1 MTDVY
6 SEIVRLQHT
15 GEPCALCTIVK
26 TQGSTP
32 GKTTMKML
40 VRRDGSFVGTVGG
53 GCLEAE
59 VLEAALESM
68 RDERS
73 RTLSF
78 ALNERD
84 YPDSGL
90 LCGGQLEI
98 FVEPIVVPRVWL
110 FGGGH
115 VSGAIAKIARMAG
128 FHITVVDDREAFASR
143 ERHPD
148 ADDTLCGEF
157 DDLARRATPADDK
170 FVIAATRGHD
180 KDGEVLEAL
189 WRAGAKPRY
198 LGMIGSRA
206 KRVQLF
212 EQLEARGVE
221 RAFLDRVRTPMGL
234 PIGARTHEE
243 IAVSVVA
250 EMIAVRRGSGIVGG
264 SGLSPSGAGE
274 TTAPI
279 DPACRPPAPG
289 TQN

>member
-1 MTDVY
+1 MSDVY
-6 SEIVRLQHT
+6 EELVRLQKL
-15 GEPCALCTIVK
+15 GEPCALCTITK
-26 TQGSTP
+26 TVGSTP

-59 VLEAALESM
+59 VLEAALAAM
-68 RDERS
+68 QDERT
-73 RTLSF
+73 RTLAF

-98 FVEPIVVPRVWL
+98 FVEPIVVPRLVL

-115 VSGAIAKIARMAG
+115 VSGAIAKLAHMTG
-128 FHITVVDDREAFASR
+128 FHVTIADDRDVFVTR

-148 ADDTLCGEF
+148 AHELLCGEF
-157 DDLARRATPADDK
+157 SDLARRFVPGDDLY
-170 FVIAATRGHD
+170 VIAVTRGHD

-189 WRAGAKPRY
+189 FRAGARPKY

-206 KRVQLF
+206 KKVQLF
-212 EQLEARGVE
+212 EKLAAVGVS
-221 RAFLDRVRTPMGL
+221 ADFLARVRTPMGL

-243 IAVSVVA
+243 IAVAVA
-250 EMIAVRRGSGIVGG
+250 AELVSFRRLGG
-264 SGLSPSGAGE
+264 PPSD
-274 TTAPI
+274 APKS
-279 DPACRPPAPG
+279 PPAAPPDPTCG
-289 TQN
+289 PR

>member
-6 SEIVRLQHT
+6 EEIVRLRRL
-15 GEPCALCTIVK
+15 GEPCALCTITK

-59 VLEAALESM
+59 VLEAALASM

-73 RTLSF
+73 RTLGF

-98 FVEPIVVPRVWL
+98 FVEPIVVPRLVL

-115 VSGAIAKIARMAG
+115 VSGAIARIARTVG
-128 FHITVVDDREAFASR
+128 FHVSVLDDRVAFANA

-148 ADDTLCGEF
+148 ADETRCAEF
-157 DDLARRATPADDK
+157 DELARSILPADDK
-170 FVIAATRGHD
+170 YVLAVTRGHD

-189 WRAGAKPRY
+189 FRAGARPKY

-206 KRVQLF
+206 KRVQVF
-212 EQLEARGVE
+212 DQLVARGVDPG
-221 RAFLDRVRTPMGL
+221 FLERVRTPMGL

-243 IAVSVVA
+243 IAVAVVA
-250 EMIAVRRGSGIVGG
+250 ELIGARRLGSGAAGHG
-264 SGLSPSGAGE
+264 YGAGPQ
-274 TTAPI
+274 APR
-279 DPACRPPAPG
+279 DPSCAPPGGGPR
-289 TQN
+289 

>member
-1 MTDVY
+1 MSELY
-6 SEIVRLQHT
+6 EEIVRLQRA
-15 GEPCALCTIVK
+15 GEPCALCTITK
-26 TQGSTP
+26 TVGSTP

-40 VRRDGSFVGTVGG
+40 VRRDGSFEGTVGG

-59 VLEAALESM
+59 VLEAALAAM
-68 RDERS
+68 GDERS

-98 FVEPIVVPRVWL
+98 FVEPIVVPRLVL

-115 VSGAIAKIARMAG
+115 VAGAIGKLAHMIG
-128 FHITVVDDREAFASR
+128 FHVTVADDRAEFAAR

-148 ADDTLCGEF
+148 ADAHVCGEF
-157 DDLARRATPADDK
+157 GELAARFAPGEDLYVVA
-170 FVIAATRGHD
+170 VTRGHD

-189 WRAGAKPRY
+189 AREGARPKY

-206 KRVQLF
+206 KKVQLF
-212 EQLEARGVE
+212 EALRARGVSE
-221 RAFLDRVRTPMGL
+221 AFLERVRTPMGL

-243 IAVSVVA
+243 IAVAVA
-250 EMIAVRRGSGIVGG
+250 AELVSFRRLGG
-264 SGLSPSGAGE
+264 
-274 TTAPI
+274 
-279 DPACRPPAPG
+279 PPAAASG
-289 TQN
+289 TAAARSAGASVGTGVG

>member
-1 MTDVY
+1 MSDVY
-6 SEIVRLQHT
+6 AEIVRLQHL
-15 GEPCALCTIVK
+15 GEPCALCTITK

-59 VLEAALESM
+59 VLEAALASM

-73 RTLSF
+73 RTLQF

-98 FVEPIVVPRVWL
+98 FVEPIVVPRLVL

-115 VSGAIAKIARMAG
+115 VSRSIARIAHMAG
-128 FHITVVDDREAFASR
+128 FHVTVADDREDFASPA
-143 ERHPD
+143 RHPD
-148 ADDTLCGEF
+148 ADRCLCAEF
-157 DDLARRATPADDK
+157 SELARATLPADDAY
-170 FVIAATRGHD
+170 VIAVTRGHD

-189 WRAGAKPRY
+189 FRAGARPKY

-212 EQLEARGVE
+212 EQLAARGVAPE
-221 RAFLDRVRTPMGL
+221 FLQRVRTPMGL

-243 IAVSVVA
+243 IAVAVVA
-250 EMIAVRRGSGIVGG
+250 EMIQWRRLGPGAQAPASF
-264 SGLSPSGAGE
+264 SAAADEPRDPS
-274 TTAPI
+274 
-279 DPACRPPAPG
+279 CG
-289 TQN
+289 TR

>member
-1 MTDVY
+1 MSDVY
-6 SEIVRLQHT
+6 EELVRLQRL
-15 GEPCALCTIVK
+15 GEPCALCTITK
-26 TQGSTP
+26 TVGSTP

-59 VLEAALESM
+59 VLEAALAAM

-73 RTLSF
+73 RTLAF

-98 FVEPIVVPRVWL
+98 FVEPIVVPRLVL

-115 VSGAIAKIARMAG
+115 VSGAIAKLAHMTG
-128 FHITVVDDREAFASR
+128 FHVTIVDDRDVFVAR

-148 ADDTLCGEF
+148 ANELLCGEF
-157 DDLARRATPADDK
+157 ADLARRFAPGDDLY
-170 FVIAATRGHD
+170 VIAVTRGHD

-189 WRAGAKPRY
+189 FRAGARPKY

-206 KRVQLF
+206 KKVQLF
-212 EQLEARGVE
+212 EKLGALGVT
-221 RAFLDRVRTPMGL
+221 ADFLARVRTPMGL

-243 IAVSVVA
+243 IAVAVA
-250 EMIAVRRGSGIVGG
+250 AELVSFRRLGAAPGE
-264 SGLSPSGAGE
+264 SPK
-274 TTAPI
+274 T
-279 DPACRPPAPG
+279 PPAAPPDPTCG
-289 TQN
+289 PR

>member
-6 SEIVRLQHT
+6 SEIVRLQHA
-15 GEPCALCTIVK
+15 GEACALCTIVK

-59 VLEAALESM
+59 VLEAALASM

-98 FVEPIVVPRVWL
+98 FVEPIVVPRLVL

-115 VSGAIAKIARMAG
+115 VSGAITKIAHMVG
-128 FHITVVDDREAFASR
+128 FHVTVTDDREPFASN

-148 ADDTLCGEF
+148 ADVVVCAEF
-157 DDLARRATPADDK
+157 ADFASRITPAEDAY
-170 FVIAATRGHD
+170 VIAVTRGHD

-189 WRAGAKPRY
+189 WRAGARPKY

-212 EQLEARGVE
+212 DQLRERGVAAE
-221 RAFLDRVRTPMGL
+221 FLARVRTPMGL
-234 PIGARTHEE
+234 AIGARTHEE

-250 EMIAVRRGSGIVGG
+250 EMIQWRRGAGGGEHGTALGEPVG
-264 SGLSPSGAGE
+264 P
-274 TTAPI
+274 PR
-279 DPACRPPAPG
+279 DPTCHPR
-289 TQN
+289 

>member
-1 MTDVY
+1 MSDVY
-6 SEIVRLQHT
+6 AEIVRLQHL
-15 GEPCALCTIVK
+15 GEPCALCTITK

-59 VLEAALESM
+59 VVEAALASL

-73 RTLSF
+73 RTLNF

-90 LCGGQLEI
+90 MCGGQLEI
-98 FVEPIVVPRVWL
+98 FVEPIVVPRLVL

-115 VSGAIAKIARMAG
+115 VSAAIARIARSVG
-128 FHITVVDDREAFASR
+128 FHVTVADDREVFASR

-148 ADDTLCGEF
+148 ADELLCGEF
-157 DDLARRATPADDK
+157 ADLARRILPADDK
-170 FVIAATRGHD
+170 FVIAVTRGHD
-180 KDGEVLEAL
+180 MDGEVLEAL
-189 WRAGAKPRY
+189 WRSGARPKY

-206 KRVQLF
+206 KRTLLF
-212 EQLEARGVE
+212 EQLVSNGVGAE
-221 RAFLDRVRTPMGL
+221 FLERVRTPMGL

-243 IAVSVVA
+243 IAVAVVA
-250 EMIAVRRGSGIVGG
+250 EMIQWRRQGEPHGRGEPRD
-264 SGLSPSGAGE
+264 PSCG
-274 TTAPI
+274 PS
-279 DPACRPPAPG
+279 
-289 TQN
+289 

>member
-1 MTDVY
+1 MSDVY
-6 SEIVRLQHT
+6 AEIVRLQHA

-26 TQGSTP
+26 THGSTP

-73 RTLSF
+73 RTLAF

-98 FVEPIVVPRVWL
+98 FVEPIVVPRLWL

-115 VSGAIAKIARMAG
+115 VSGAIARIARTVG
-128 FHITVVDDREAFASR
+128 FHVTVVDDRETFASS
-143 ERHPD
+143 ERHPQ
-148 ADDTLCGEF
+148 ADQTFCAPF
-157 DDLARRATPADDK
+157 DELARKALPADDK
-170 FVIAATRGHD
+170 FVIAVTRGHD

-189 WRAGAKPRY
+189 WRAGARPRY

-212 EQLEARGVE
+212 EQLQARGVAAE
-221 RAFLDRVRTPMGL
+221 FLERVRTPMGL

-250 EMIAVRRGSGIVGG
+250 EMIALRRSGGAREALAG
-264 SGLSPSGAGE
+264 PGCAPS
-274 TTAPI
+274 
-279 DPACRPPAPG
+279 DPA
-289 TQN
+289 